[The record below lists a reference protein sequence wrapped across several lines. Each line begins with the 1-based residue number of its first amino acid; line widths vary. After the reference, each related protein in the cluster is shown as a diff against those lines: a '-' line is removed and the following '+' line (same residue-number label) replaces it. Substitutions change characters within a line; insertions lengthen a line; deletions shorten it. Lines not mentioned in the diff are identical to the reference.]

1 MDRPG
6 SNGGANP
13 SQTPLIGGGGSGA
26 SDKWDEEGLKR
37 FYRAFVKHQQSWSK
51 VSRAMGGSKTSEQCE
66 AMWKQNKTFL
76 SLPSPSLELMEV
88 AFVGLMNDHYNRD
101 APAPSDGPQQPA
113 AGEPSTRQP
122 QQQQQQQQ
130 QVEGSLAAHSSR
142 PGAAPPQPL
151 PQQHPEATYV
161 HSARTAN
168 HPPAVAV
175 AGAEPD
181 GGGGEESDEG
191 WAPGHEEAPRTRRA
205 AKRGLHEAGDGKQGA
220 NDGSM
225 PPPATA
231 GAAGGGAPGSAPL
244 RESKRQATGTPYTRS
259 MFGSPDTPKS
269 KIKVSTGVTALLTHH
284 HTHVCTPVLGQAS
297 AVPSSLS
304 KLKLSPLP
312 QSDSSSRKRR
322 SSRKLFEEEAEDSEK
337 VFEQWRGGLSG
348 RTHGPCTR
356 VMRSLVWLQ
365 QRRGGLEERFSDLGE
380 RQHLEE
386 IDEGV
391 DALLSLGSMANHP
404 NMDGDGGGEAGAAA
418 ERGGGGGRGGDEM
431 HDLMLL
437 DERSIPSSARS
448 RRAGAGKHSRN
459 NCSFDFGSPLR
470 SPPSSAR
477 AHANIHP
484 HHRLHHPLTGN
495 SNNSVLPAE
504 HPHHSTH
511 PRSNADHHHHHQSS
525 QHSQPHSSSNHQQ
538 QQQQH
543 HSGSERHSPP
553 RSATAAAAAAHAS
566 KPVSPSGFRS
576 PTPLLRGTIRLGN
589 RSSLAADLDDLAAVV
604 SPGIPNV
611 PFYASELPPGSSNG
625 AGGHGGGASEGG
637 GNGGG
642 GLRGLASPLVSPAG
656 SRPGTGL
663 RGKRRSGMPAP
674 PVVDALVEDGD
685 EEDLLHQHPNSAL
698 PNLMSPMNGGLSN
711 NRQRAS
717 VFAPHA
723 GSSAA
728 FDHER
733 QRSSLD
739 GRQNTLILAVT
750 HPSPP
755 TVVGLF
761 HGQGS
766 DGSLASRNTNP
777 LGSHGSHG
785 SPKAAAAGRQYHHQ
799 RQQEQQQ
806 RMGNND
812 HQHHHPSQSQPH
824 SHSHNQNGGNKSY
837 HTGGS
842 HHHNSGSVE
851 QDVEGDTEDDF
862 EVEESRGGCA
872 EGEWAKRAAASPA
885 AAAAAASP
893 AAAAAAARGT
903 RGTRGDSGKGEAPQD
918 GP

>member
-168 HPPAVAV
+168 HPPSC
-175 AGAEPD
+175 GC
-181 GGGGEESDEG
+181 G
-191 WAPGHEEAPRTRRA
+191 RRA

-337 VFEQWRGGLSG
+337 VFEQWR
-348 RTHGPCTR
+348 
-356 VMRSLVWLQ
+356 
-365 QRRGGLEERFSDLGE
+365 E

-448 RRAGAGKHSRN
+448 RRAAPPPPPAPTPTSTRTTAYTT
-459 NCSFDFGSPLR
+459 R
-470 SPPSSAR
+470 SPATATTASSPPNTPTTAPTP
-477 AHANIHP
+477 AATPTTTTTTN
-484 HHRLHHPLTGN
+484 HRNTPNHT
-495 SNNSVLPAE
+495 AAQ
-504 HPHHSTH
+504 TI
-511 PRSNADHHHHHQSS
+511 
-525 QHSQPHSSSNHQQ
+525 SSS
-538 QQQQH
+538 
-543 HSGSERHSPP
+543 SSSITVAARGTAPP